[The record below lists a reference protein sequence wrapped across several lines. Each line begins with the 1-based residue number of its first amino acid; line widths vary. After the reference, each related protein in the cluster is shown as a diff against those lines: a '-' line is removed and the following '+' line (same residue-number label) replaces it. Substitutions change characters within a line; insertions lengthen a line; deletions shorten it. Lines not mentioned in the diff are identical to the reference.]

1 MFKLIQSQNREMKE
15 VLNGGKVVW
24 KIESDIESDIE
35 SESKIISFTKDIF
48 ITLQRTTINIKNL
61 PGDFD
66 YFEYRGVRVD
76 NADITRVSSSLARTT
91 HRTFLR
97 AIYANKDYGRNTTVK
112 FYKKVGGVILNR
124 LPHLFANIVL
134 PKVVA

>member
-1 MFKLIQSQNREMKE
+1 MFKLIESNGNGIKE
-15 VLNGGKVVW
+15 ILSNGTVVW
-24 KIESDIESDIE
+24 KIESDIES
-35 SESKIISFTKDIF
+35 ESKITSFTRDIF
-48 ITLQRTTINIKNL
+48 LTLYRTTINIKNL
-61 PGDFD
+61 PDDFD
-66 YFEYRGVRVD
+66 YFEYRGVRID

-134 PKVVA
+134 SKVVA

>member
-1 MFKLIQSQNREMKE
+1 MFKLIESNGNGIKE
-15 VLNGGKVVW
+15 ILSNGTVVW
-24 KIESDIESDIE
+24 KIESDIES
-35 SESKIISFTKDIF
+35 ESKITSFTRDIF
-48 ITLQRTTINIKNL
+48 LTLYRTTINIKNL
-61 PGDFD
+61 PDDFD

-112 FYKKVGGVILNR
+112 FYKKAGGGVILNR
-124 LPHLFANIVL
+124 LPLLFANIVL
-134 PKVVA
+134 QKAVA

>member
-1 MFKLIQSQNREMKE
+1 MFKLIESQNKEMTE
-15 VLNGGKVVW
+15 VLSGGKAVW
-24 KIESDIESDIE
+24 KIESDIE

-76 NADITRVSSSLARTT
+76 NADITRASSSLARTT

-97 AIYANKDYGRNTTVK
+97 ALYANKDDGKNITVK
-112 FYKKVGGVILNR
+112 FYKKVGGGGNS
-124 LPHLFANIVL
+124 
-134 PKVVA
+134 